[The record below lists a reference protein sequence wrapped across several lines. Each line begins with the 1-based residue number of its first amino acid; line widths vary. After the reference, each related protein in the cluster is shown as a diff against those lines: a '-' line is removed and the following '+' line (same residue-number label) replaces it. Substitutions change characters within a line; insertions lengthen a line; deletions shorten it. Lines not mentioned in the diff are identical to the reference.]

1 MSRAA
6 ENSMVGT
13 LLKIPLKL
21 VKLQIKLALLPVRTA
36 VRLVRHCTESD
47 ARPDDPYSRPSADP
61 IRPLEPSAPAQKL
74 EVAPSDLMKQIDAGD
89 ELILID
95 VRQPQELANSG
106 LIEGSLHIP
115 TQDLPHRI
123 DDLNKEQTTIVY
135 CHLGSRSMDAAM
147 FLREKG
153 FEDVKSLGGG
163 IVGWES
169 DGGSIA
175 SL

>member
-1 MSRAA
+1 
-6 ENSMVGT
+6 MVAT

-21 VKLQIKLALLPVRTA
+21 VKLQVKLALLPARA
-36 VRLVRHCTESD
+36 ALRLVRRCAGSDSGAD
-47 ARPDDPYSRPSADP
+47 ARYSPSSTSATRTP
-61 IRPLEPSAPAQKL
+61 EPSTPAVAL
-74 EVAPSDLMKQIDAGD
+74 ELAPSDLMKQIDAGD

-95 VRQPQELANSG
+95 VRQAQELSSSG
-106 LIEGSLHIP
+106 LIAGSLHIP

-123 DDLNKEQTTIVY
+123 DDLDKQQTTIVY

>member
-1 MSRAA
+1 
-6 ENSMVGT
+6 MVGT
-13 LLKIPLKL
+13 LLKIPVMLI
-21 VKLQIKLALLPVRTA
+21 KLQIKLALLPARTA
-36 VRLVRHCTESD
+36 LRLVRQCTESN
-47 ARPDDPYSRPSADP
+47 ADDRYSRPSTGP
-61 IRPLEPSAPAQKL
+61 TRPPEPSTPAVEL
-74 EVAPSDLMKQIDAGD
+74 EVAPTDLMKQIDAGD

-106 LIEGSLHIP
+106 LIEGSVHIP

-163 IVGWES
+163 IVGWQS